1 MRVLV
6 KLSAQDRHRFEEVM
20 KDPLLSNKKIAIRLA
35 ISLGLEKLVQ
45 GNDVVQSGNEILK
58 FNTGTIDPEGI
69 FGVVAYYII
78 SKRLGASKDKNKII
92 LASKQEIADKLA
104 EAFIL
109 GLKELHEYQWS

>member
-6 KLSAQDRHRFEEVM
+6 KLSTKDKNRFEEVM
-20 KDPLLSNKKIAIRLA
+20 NDPLLNNKKIAIRLA
-35 ISLGLEKLVQ
+35 ISLGLEKLAQ
-45 GNDVVQSGNEILK
+45 GNNVVQRGNEILK
-58 FNTGTIDPEGI
+58 FNTGIIDPEGI

-78 SKRLGASKDKNKII
+78 SKELGASKNKNKII

-109 GLKELHEYQWS
+109 GLDELHEYQWF